1 MMKIPISALIAGI
14 GISTIFGLS
23 FLFSKAALE
32 TIHPFQ
38 LLAYRFLTAAILM
51 QILKTFKLIKINLK
65 GKNIKSLLFLSLVQ
79 PGLYFIF
86 EAYGLRLATSSEA
99 GIMLSLIPIAVTV
112 MAFFFLG
119 EKTTFLQTLS
129 ICLSVSGVIL
139 IVLMKSAV
147 RISGDILGI
156 LLLLGAVLA
165 GAFYN
170 ILSKQSSLKFTPIE
184 ITYVMMWF
192 GTIVFNIIAITQLGL
207 EGNLSQY
214 IMAFQ
219 NNQVIISILYLGTLS
234 SVLAFFLVNFMLSKI
249 PASISATFG
258 NLTTIVSILAGV
270 FINNEPFYWY
280 HLVGSALI
288 LLGIWGANRF
298 GKVKG
303 KVIEMEQR
311 EF

>member
-1 MMKIPISALIAGI
+1 
-14 GISTIFGLS
+14 
-23 FLFSKAALE
+23 
-32 TIHPFQ
+32 
-38 LLAYRFLTAAILM
+38 
-51 QILKTFKLIKINLK
+51 
-65 GKNIKSLLFLSLVQ
+65 
-79 PGLYFIF
+79 
-86 EAYGLRLATSSEA
+86 
-99 GIMLSLIPIAVTV
+99 VTV

-119 EKTTFLQTLS
+119 EKTTFLQTLF

-147 RISGDILGI
+147 SISGDILGI

-214 IMAFQ
+214 ILAFQ
-219 NNQVIISILYLGTLS
+219 NKQVIISIVYLGTLS
-234 SVLAFFLVNFMLSKI
+234 SVLAFFFVNFMLSKI

-280 HLVGSALI
+280 HLLGSVLI

-298 GKVKG
+298 GKVKR
-303 KVIEMEQR
+303 KVIELEQR
-311 EF
+311 DF